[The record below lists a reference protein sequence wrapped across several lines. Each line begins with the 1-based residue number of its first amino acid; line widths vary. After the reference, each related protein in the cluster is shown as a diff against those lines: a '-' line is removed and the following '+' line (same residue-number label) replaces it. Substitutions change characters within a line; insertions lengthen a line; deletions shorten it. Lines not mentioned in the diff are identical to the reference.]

1 MGISLVLHVL
11 ANAGLIWA
19 LSRYMPYDPTTASG
33 IVASGTWQLYLIAGL
48 ILGLLNGI
56 IKPILVVIGFPFTIL
71 TLGFFRFIING
82 IILYLLEMF
91 VSKIGLPGMVFEIH
105 GSLAVVVAVLGLT
118 VFNVISSLLLH

>member
-19 LSRYMPYDPTTASG
+19 LSRYMPYDAATASG

-71 TLGFFRFIING
+71 TLGFFRFVINS

-91 VSKIGLPGMVFEIH
+91 VSKVGLPGMVFEIH

-118 VFNVISSLLLH
+118 VFNVISSLILP